1 MLLYTIGDSFTYGA
15 ELDEPKKQAWPRL
28 VADRLGYKLV
38 NLAKPGASN
47 DYIIRT
53 TVEFLE
59 TRTPDIAIIAWTTPD
74 RLEINEIQC
83 TSNSHPDVFKTWD
96 DQWAENKFQT
106 QVKLLDKYLAMP
118 RRHRIAMP
126 HYFVVGWGDPLNIPC
141 YIGRLVE
148 WAYDA
153 PRGPGGHP
161 LEEGHKLIA
170 DEILKH
176 I

>member
-1 MLLYTIGDSFTYGA
+1 MLLYTIGDSFTYGV
-15 ELDEPKKQAWPRL
+15 ELGEPEKQAWPRL
-28 VADRLGYKLV
+28 VADRLGYELV
-38 NLAKPGASN
+38 NLANPGASN

-53 TVEFLE
+53 TVEFLK
-59 TRTPDIAIIAWTTPD
+59 THSPDVAIIAWTTPH
-74 RLEINEIQC
+74 RLEINETQC
-83 TSNSHPDVFKTWD
+83 TPNSHPDVFKTWD
-96 DQWAENKFQT
+96 NNWAENKFQT

-118 RRHRIAMP
+118 
-126 HYFVVGWGDPLNIPC
+126 HYFAVGWEDSLDIPC

-153 PRGPGGHP
+153 PRGLDGHP

>member
-1 MLLYTIGDSFTYGA
+1 MLLYTIGDSFTYGT
-15 ELDEPKKQAWPRL
+15 ELDEPEKQAWPRL

-59 TRTPDIAIIAWTTPD
+59 TRTPDIAIIAWTTPH
-74 RLEINEIQC
+74 RLEIDGIQC
-83 TSNSHPDVFKTWD
+83 TPNSRPDVFETWD

-106 QVKLLDKYLAMP
+106 QVKLLDKYLG
-118 RRHRIAMP
+118 MP
-126 HYFVVGWGDPLNIPC
+126 HYFVVGWEDPLNIPC

-153 PRGPGGHP
+153 PRGLGGHP

>member
-15 ELDEPKKQAWPRL
+15 ELDDHEKQAWPRL
-28 VADRLGYKLV
+28 VADRLGYELV

-59 TRTPDIAIIAWTTPD
+59 TCTPDIAIIVWTTPH
-74 RLEINEIQC
+74 RLEINETQC
-83 TSNSHPDVFKTWD
+83 TPNSHPSVFKTWD
-96 DQWAENKFQT
+96 DCWAENKFQT
-106 QVKLLDKYLAMP
+106 QVKLLDKYLT
-118 RRHRIAMP
+118 MP
-126 HYFVVGWGDPLNIPC
+126 HYFAVGWEDPLDIPC

-148 WAYDA
+148 WAYGT
-153 PRGPGGHP
+153 PRGLNGHP

-170 DEILKH
+170 EKIYEILR
-176 I
+176 ITR

>member
-47 DYIIRT
+47 DYIIRA

-59 TRTPDIAIIAWTTPD
+59 TRTPDIAIIAWTTPH
-74 RLEINEIQC
+74 RLEIDEIQC
-83 TSNSHPDVFKTWD
+83 TPNSRPDVFETWD

-106 QVKLLDKYLAMP
+106 QVKLLDKYLT
-118 RRHRIAMP
+118 MP
-126 HYFVVGWGDPLNIPC
+126 HYFVVGWEDPLDIPC

-148 WAYDA
+148 WAYNA